1 MANRLCKYAL
11 PAMVLLSSGAAIA
24 AQQGIS
30 DDTIKIGQ
38 FSDLSGPAAIWG
50 VGTTYGS
57 RMRFEEVNESGGI
70 HGRKI
75 EFVVEDAQYQV
86 PMSVRAAN
94 KLLNRDKVFVMVGNM
109 GTPMNNAVMP
119 MQFKKGVPNLFPLT
133 AAVSMYEPLHPMKFS
148 YFVSYRDQARAGM
161 AHMVEKTGIRKVCLQ
176 TQATDY
182 GQEVEIGYRQAVE
195 ELGLESVYVGKHK
208 VTETDFVGSVTSLK
222 NSDCEMLAIGTII
235 KDTILLYSTARK
247 AGWDVP
253 VIGNMV
259 VLHPLIA
266 EAADGNMEGLYSASP
281 LVVPDFSAPGEE
293 NAWRRAWY
301 QKYKARFNEE
311 PSVQSQIGYVIA
323 DLTIK
328 AMESAGQE
336 LTTEKM
342 LGGLE
347 QIRNYEDP
355 FGGPTLSFGPEKHQG
370 SDSVYLSQV
379 VDGKWKIIEKNLPY

>member
-328 AMESAGQE
+328 AMKSAGQE